1 MRAAPSEYME
11 KRLFSAHVGYDFAK
25 TLQADL
31 ITVLRNPFDRV
42 LSLYYY
48 WKEVEGA
55 PEVVQSMYLDEFLGS
70 QNPVVTENVHNVQA
84 WQLAFGHMTSI
95 RRRHQ
100 DVSDDELLSR
110 AIGNLDQFAI
120 AGIYEQLGSVTR
132 KIEERYGIKAPSES
146 SRVNKTNSRPSLDQ
160 TPVAILEKIY
170 ARNAVDVALYDHV
183 VRTCLAE
190 TALKPSGTNAPAEHG
205 AAPHTN
211 RT

>member
-1 MRAAPSEYME
+1 MRAAPSEYMG

-55 PEVVQSMYLDEFLGS
+55 PEVVKPMGLEEFLRS

-95 RRRHQ
+95 RKRHKN
-100 DVSDDELLSR
+100 VSDDELLSR
-110 AIGNLDQFAI
+110 AIGNLSQFSI
-120 AGIYEQLGSVTR
+120 VGIYEQLASVTR
-132 KIEERYGIKAPSES
+132 MIEKRYGISAPPES
-146 SRVNKTNSRPSLDQ
+146 SRVNKTNSRPSLDK
-160 TPVAILEKIY
+160 TPVTILEMIY

-183 VRTCLAE
+183 VRTFLTGA
-190 TALKPSGTNAPAEHG
+190 ALQLPGASAPAERSS
-205 AAPHTN
+205 ASQTT
-211 RT
+211 RI